1 MKYIFKEREERDIG
15 IEKLNMILM
24 IVGGET
30 IRLNRALNVEQQL
43 MVYKV
48 RLTIYDQDWHV

>member
-1 MKYIFKEREERDIG
+1 MKYIFKERRERYID

-30 IRLNRALNVEQQL
+30 IRLNRALNVE
-43 MVYKV
+43 
-48 RLTIYDQDWHV
+48 

>member
-1 MKYIFKEREERDIG
+1 MKYIFKERTDVQRDRERYID

-30 IRLNRALNVEQQL
+30 IRLNRALNVE
-43 MVYKV
+43 
-48 RLTIYDQDWHV
+48 

>member
-30 IRLNRALNVEQQL
+30 IRLNRALNVE
-43 MVYKV
+43 
-48 RLTIYDQDWHV
+48 

>member
-1 MKYIFKEREERDIG
+1 MKYIFKEREQRDRERDIG

-30 IRLNRALNVEQQL
+30 IRLNRALNVE
-43 MVYKV
+43 
-48 RLTIYDQDWHV
+48 

>member
-1 MKYIFKEREERDIG
+1 MKYIFKERTERGRDID

-30 IRLNRALNVEQQL
+30 IRLNRALNVE
-43 MVYKV
+43 
-48 RLTIYDQDWHV
+48 